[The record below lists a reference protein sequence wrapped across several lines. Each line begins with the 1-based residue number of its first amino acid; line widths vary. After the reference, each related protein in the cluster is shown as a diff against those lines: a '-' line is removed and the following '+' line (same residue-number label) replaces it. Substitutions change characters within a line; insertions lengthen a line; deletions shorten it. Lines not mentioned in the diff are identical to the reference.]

1 MLPVNNNLLLLQ
13 SDLVIIIRSG
23 VIFLFY
29 ILYSVK
35 KIFIKNFDIIFSGTP
50 ILARRRMVPPK
61 MSAPGLPMTPL
72 FNAESF
78 STLKVGMFAK
88 KNTQYIKLRFD

>member
-1 MLPVNNNLLLLQ
+1 MVDF
-13 SDLVIIIRSG
+13 S
-23 VIFLFY
+23 Y
-29 ILYSVK
+29 IDFK
-35 KIFIKNFDIIFSGTP
+35 KILNKNFDIIFSGTP

-78 STLKVGMFAK
+78 STLKVGMFA
-88 KNTQYIKLRFD
+88 IKQSLINLDQDMRVLD